1 LEEVKMR
8 KILSL
13 MVLFVLALLTVSMVS
28 ALSVDNFE
36 WEVEVN
42 GDSVDLGTNVI
53 NIVDEEGNI
62 IGEDIGIGDV
72 AVPSISVDE
81 GQTLDIKVRLQ
92 TGEAVEDI
100 EVDAKIKGY
109 EYSDYESLSDSTH
122 VFDMAGNTKKTV
134 KLSVD

>member
-1 LEEVKMR
+1 MR